1 MGRMK
6 REIAARRKKNQRG
19 IEVTEFALFSILLF
33 PLFMGV
39 TSTGIALGKAIQTAQ
54 VARDAGHMFVRQV
67 DFSKPTNQELIVRVA
82 KGLNMTRT
90 SGNGKV
96 TLTQV
101 LMIGPNECAA
111 GGLTTSQCTNLNFAV
126 ITQRLVVGN
135 TNLTQ
140 STVGNP
146 STSLL
151 NSDGTVTPARYLT
164 DTGFRANTLSNANG
178 TGLLT
183 LQQSERTFIAEAY
196 FTAPELSFL
205 NRGNPLTM
213 YSRNYF

>member
-1 MGRMK
+1 MRPATNASTNRK
-6 REIAARRKKNQRG
+6 RNQRG
-19 IEVTEFALFSILLF
+19 IEITEFALFSILMI

-67 DFSKPTNQELIVRVA
+67 DFSLNPNKDLIVRVSA
-82 KGLNMTRT
+82 GLNMTRT
-90 SGNGKV
+90 GGNGKV

-111 GGLTTSQCTNLNFAV
+111 ANLTASQCGNLGYAV
-126 ITQRLVVGN
+126 ITQRLVIGN
-135 TNLTQ
+135 TGLTT

-146 STSLL
+146 PSSLL
-151 NSDGTVTPARYLT
+151 QADGTILPANYLT
-164 DTGFRANTLSNANG
+164 DAGCRANTLSNANG

-183 LQQSERTFIAEAY
+183 LQQSERTYIAEAY
-196 FTAPELSFL
+196 FTAPELAFL
-205 NRGNPLTM
+205 NRGQALNM

>member
-1 MGRMK
+1 MRQT
-6 REIAARRKKNQRG
+6 INVSSRRRKNQRG
-19 IEVTEFALFSILLF
+19 IEITEFALFSILLI
-33 PLFMGV
+33 PLFLGV

-67 DFSKPTNQELIVRVA
+67 DFSQNANKDLIVRVA

-101 LMIGPNECAA
+101 LMIGNNECLA
-111 GGLTTSQCTNLNFAV
+111 GGLQPAQCGNLGYAV

-135 TNLTQ
+135 DGLTT

-146 STSLL
+146 PSGLL
-151 NSDGTVTPARYLT
+151 NADGTIDPPDYLT
-164 DTGFRANTLSNANG
+164 NSSCRANTLSNANG

-183 LQQSERTFIAEAY
+183 LLPAERTYIAEAY
-196 FTAPELSFL
+196 FTAPELAFL
-205 NRGNPLTM
+205 NHGQSLTM

>member
-1 MGRMK
+1 MK
-6 REIAARRKKNQRG
+6 TNIHISVRRKKNQRG
-19 IEVTEFALFSILLF
+19 IEITEFALFSILMI

-67 DFSKPTNQELIVRVA
+67 DFSQNANKDLIVRVSA
-82 KGLNMTRT
+82 GLNMTRT
-90 SGNGKV
+90 GGNGKV

-111 GGLTTSQCTNLNFAV
+111 ANLTTAQCTNLNYAV
-126 ITQRLVVGN
+126 ITQRIVVGN
-135 TNLTQ
+135 DGLTT

-146 STSLL
+146 PSALL
-151 NSDGTVTPARYLT
+151 QSDGTITSTNYLT
-164 DTGFRANTLSNANG
+164 NSAVRANTLSNANG

-183 LQQSERTFIAEAY
+183 LQPAERTFIAEAY
-196 FTAPELSFL
+196 FTAPELAFL
-205 NRGNPLTM
+205 NRGQALNM